1 MAISFRRYVD
11 ITSGVGAGVRVPG
24 RDLVGRIFSV
34 NVLIPTDTVVE
45 FAEAAEVAAFFGSSS
60 EEYRRAAFYFGF
72 ISKTQTRA
80 RKLSFVR
87 YAPGA
92 VPATL
97 RGVSAVPDLAAFKN
111 VTAGE
116 FSMNLDSN
124 TVRVIGVDLS
134 AAVSYADVA
143 TALETAIHKAAIPQ
157 PDPFADPE
165 APAPEAPMLWANS
178 TVFFDARSKG
188 FVFTAG
194 ESRACLIAP
203 AESNDPVYGIASMLR
218 WTADSGALAS
228 GGKEATSITDT
239 LNECAN
245 RDNNFGSFL
254 FMVDLSID
262 EMEEAASF
270 AHLSN
275 VGFMYCQR
283 VSTANAAGAH
293 NRLANFDGVALTEYD
308 PRLSEFPEMAP
319 MTLLAASDY
328 TRRASTL
335 NYMFH
340 QFNLTPT
347 VMDNVKADL
356 LDGYRVNYYGRTQQ
370 AGQVIDFYQRGILQ
384 GSISAMNV
392 YANEM
397 WFKDRAGADIMTL
410 MLALPKIS
418 ANATGRIQIL
428 GALRNVI
435 DMALL
440 NGTIS
445 IDKPLTYAQK
455 TLITEMTG
463 DGLAWVQVQSQ
474 GYHLDAYMQE
484 ISNGDH
490 VEYKA
495 VYLLIYAKDDVIYKT
510 EGTHSLI

>member
-34 NVLIPTDTVVE
+34 NVLIPTDTVLE
-45 FAEAAEVAAFFGSSS
+45 FEEAAEVAAFFGSAS

-72 ISKTQTRA
+72 ISKTQVRP

-92 VPATL
+92 VP
-97 RGVSAVPDLAAFKN
+97 DLIAFRN

-116 FSMNLDSN
+116 FSMNLDGN
-124 TVRVIGVDLS
+124 TVKVIGVNLS

-143 TALETAIHKAAIPQ
+143 TALETAIHTAAIPQ
-157 PDPFADPE
+157 PDPDADPE
-165 APAPEAPMLWANS
+165 APMIWANS
-178 TVFFDARSKG
+178 TVFFDARSKV

-194 ESRACLIAP
+194 ESRACPIAP

-228 GGKEATSITDT
+228 GGKEATSVTDT
-239 LNECAN
+239 LDQNAD

-254 FMVDLSID
+254 FMTDLSID
-262 EMEEAASF
+262 DMVEAGNF

-275 VGFMYCQR
+275 VGFIYCQG
-283 VSTANAAGAH
+283 VDATNAAGIH
-293 NRLANFDGVALTEYD
+293 TRLAGFDGVALTERN
-308 PRLSEFPEMAP
+308 PAKVGEFPEMVP
-319 MTLLAASDY
+319 MILLAATDY
-328 TRRASTL
+328 TRRGGTI

-340 QFNLTPT
+340 QLNLTPT
-347 VMDNVKADL
+347 VTDNTRANL
-356 LDGYRVNYYGRTQQ
+356 LDDLRVNYYGRTQQ
-370 AGQVIDFYQRGILQ
+370 AGQVIDFYQRGVLQ
-384 GSISAMNV
+384 GSIQDMNI

-397 WFKDRAGADIMTL
+397 WLKDRAGADIMTL

-418 ANATGRIQIL
+418 ANAAGRALVI

-445 IDKPLTYAQK
+445 IEKPLAYAQK
-455 TLITEMTG
+455 AFITEITG
-463 DGLAWVQVQSQ
+463 DDMAWVQVQSQ
-474 GYHLDAYMQE
+474 GYWLDAVVRE
-484 ISNGDH
+484 FTVDDR
-490 VEYKA
+490 VEYKI
-495 VYLLIYAKDDVIYKT
+495 VYLLVYAKDDVIRKT